1 MSQIRISSAAT
12 LLGVSDDTVRR
23 WVDAGRLTS
32 ITDSSGRHA
41 VDGVELAALVDLN
54 MVELNA
60 AEARALLA
68 QDLALPDRL
77 RQRLVVFSS
86 TADALLDKAR
96 TTPAQA
102 PDWEAIRRTA
112 RLLNG
117 EFELLR
123 SDLHRSLRQL
133 AF

>member
-1 MSQIRISSAAT
+1 MWKWISR
-12 LLGVSDDTVRR
+12 LLSPTP
-23 WVDAGRLTS
+23 
-32 ITDSSGRHA
+32 TDQAQPSPR
-41 VDGVELAALVDLN
+41 VELAALVDLN

-96 TTPAQA
+96 TIPAQA

-123 SDLHRSLRQL
+123 SDLHRSLRQPT
-133 AF
+133 F

>member
-1 MSQIRISSAAT
+1 MWKWISR
-12 LLGVSDDTVRR
+12 LLRPTPTDQTPPSPR
-23 WVDAGRLTS
+23 VD
-32 ITDSSGRHA
+32 
-41 VDGVELAALVDLN
+41 LAALVDLN

-86 TADALLDKAR
+86 TADALLDQAQ
-96 TTPAQA
+96 TIPPQA
-102 PDWEAIRRTA
+102 PDSEALRRTA

-123 SDLHRSLRQL
+123 SDLHRSLRPV